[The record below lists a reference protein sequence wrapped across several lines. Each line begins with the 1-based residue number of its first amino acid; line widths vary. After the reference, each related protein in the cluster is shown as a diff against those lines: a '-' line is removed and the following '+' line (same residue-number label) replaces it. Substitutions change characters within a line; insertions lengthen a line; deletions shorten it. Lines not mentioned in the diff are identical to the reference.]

1 VGSPAYCSPEQI
13 LGRPVDGR
21 SDVYSLACTLYEVV
35 FGRPPFER
43 VDVEAVL
50 EAHLR
55 ATPVFDL
62 PPVVPMG
69 EPFMRW
75 LRRCMSRTRANR
87 PDAAAARAELR
98 SLAPQAPI
106 ERLAPR
112 ARVTVPMPV
121 LLDDESVSPRV

>member
-1 VGSPAYCSPEQI
+1 M
-13 LGRPVDGR
+13 
-21 SDVYSLACTLYEVV
+21 LYELV

-43 VDVEAVL
+43 DDVDAVL

-55 ATPVFDL
+55 ATPSFDL

-69 EPFMRW
+69 EPFARW

-98 SLAPQAPI
+98 SLAPAPAI

-121 LLDDESVSPRV
+121 LLDDADVSARV